1 MFIEDY
7 NFERLTENEGLSQ
20 STVYTIVQDSKGFI
34 WIGTQQG
41 LNKYDGYKFTVYKN
55 ELSDPKSIFNN
66 YVYFIYEDSRNNLWI
81 GTLNGGLSKYNYNDG
96 NFENFHFPSAKE
108 KINSNIIYCICEDSE
123 GNLIIGTE
131 GAGIKKFDTHEKRF
145 VEFRFHEDYVEELLL
160 VKTLQ
165 FDKEENLWVGTWR
178 DGLKIFDKN
187 GNIIKNYYHNETEK
201 DCINSNG
208 IRFIF
213 RDSTDQIWIGTS
225 KGLNKFEN
233 NKFISYGEKS
243 VNNILHTNLKCICE
257 DKFNNLWIGARNS
270 SLVKFN
276 METETFVNLKLYDKL
291 NSKFSSTLLES
302 IFCDKSDVLWVGTF
316 NSGIF
321 KLDLQRKKFYGIN
334 NLIENSREQFKN
346 FSTNSF
352 LCDSQNNLWI
362 GTDDTG
368 LVRLNL
374 HSTELINYKPRQ
386 DFEGLSVLDIEE
398 DDDGNIWIAT
408 FPGALNRYNIKLNT
422 FTNYFYSENKL
433 EDLPFSISRFS
444 NYSDENLWIG
454 TYNRGLYKFN
464 IRNKI
469 FTRYSDLK
477 KFNQPINSEIIKSLL
492 LDKSGILW
500 IGTDSGGLNKL
511 DYENGLITCYKYDKE
526 NPDSLS
532 DNYVNSLFEDSN
544 NNLWIGTSNGG
555 LNKLDKENEIFKRYD
570 TDHGLPDNCVV
581 GILEDNNNNL
591 WISTKNGLSK
601 FNTETEIFRTYDVR
615 DGLQNKEFNEG
626 ACYKS
631 DDDNMYFGGVYGFN
645 FFNPNDIKDNPY
657 IPDIVITD
665 FQIFNS
671 SVESS
676 PDNLFLKKN
685 ILVTDEINLSYRESV
700 FSFEFAALIYNDPE
714 KNEYAYRMEGF
725 DKEWIYCGTRRF
737 VTYTNL
743 EPGDYVFRVRGS
755 NNDGIW
761 NEEGKSI
768 RISIS
773 PPFWKT
779 WWFKSLGVMSII
791 GTTGMA
797 YQQKLSK
804 VEKEKKAQEN
814 FSRRLIESQETER
827 KKIASE
833 LHDTVAHE
841 ILITK
846 NKIALGY
853 KDTQDPDKIKTLLND
868 ISELSTNTL
877 NEVRSISYNLHPHQL
892 ERLGLTKAIKSIVNN
907 IAKSTEINFTAAIDN
922 IDNIFSKELEI
933 NIYRI
938 VQECFNNIIKHSR
951 ATEAVLNI
959 SRHKS
964 NIIIIISDN
973 GKGFSKNVT
982 KGIGMNSIEERIK
995 LYNGSLK
1002 INSEINKG
1010 AFMKIIIPMKKIK

>member
-1 MFIEDY
+1 
-7 NFERLTENEGLSQ
+7 
-20 STVYTIVQDSKGFI
+20 
-34 WIGTQQG
+34 
-41 LNKYDGYKFTVYKN
+41 
-55 ELSDPKSIFNN
+55 
-66 YVYFIYEDSRNNLWI
+66 
-81 GTLNGGLSKYNYNDG
+81 
-96 NFENFHFPSAKE
+96 
-108 KINSNIIYCICEDSE
+108 
-123 GNLIIGTE
+123 
-131 GAGIKKFDTHEKRF
+131 
-145 VEFRFHEDYVEELLL
+145 
-160 VKTLQ
+160 
-165 FDKEENLWVGTWR
+165 
-178 DGLKIFDKN
+178 
-187 GNIIKNYYHNETEK
+187 
-201 DCINSNG
+201 
-208 IRFIF
+208 
-213 RDSTDQIWIGTS
+213 
-225 KGLNKFEN
+225 
-233 NKFISYGEKS
+233 
-243 VNNILHTNLKCICE
+243 
-257 DKFNNLWIGARNS
+257 
-270 SLVKFN
+270 
-276 METETFVNLKLYDKL
+276 
-291 NSKFSSTLLES
+291 
-302 IFCDKSDVLWVGTF
+302 
-316 NSGIF
+316 
-321 KLDLQRKKFYGIN
+321 
-334 NLIENSREQFKN
+334 
-346 FSTNSF
+346 
-352 LCDSQNNLWI
+352 
-362 GTDDTG
+362 
-368 LVRLNL
+368 
-374 HSTELINYKPRQ
+374 
-386 DFEGLSVLDIEE
+386 
-398 DDDGNIWIAT
+398 
-408 FPGALNRYNIKLNT
+408 
-422 FTNYFYSENKL
+422 
-433 EDLPFSISRFS
+433 
-444 NYSDENLWIG
+444 
-454 TYNRGLYKFN
+454 
-464 IRNKI
+464 
-469 FTRYSDLK
+469 
-477 KFNQPINSEIIKSLL
+477 
-492 LDKSGILW
+492 
-500 IGTDSGGLNKL
+500 
-511 DYENGLITCYKYDKE
+511 
-526 NPDSLS
+526 
-532 DNYVNSLFEDSN
+532 
-544 NNLWIGTSNGG
+544 
-555 LNKLDKENEIFKRYD
+555 
-570 TDHGLPDNCVV
+570 
-581 GILEDNNNNL
+581 
-591 WISTKNGLSK
+591 
-601 FNTETEIFRTYDVR
+601 
-615 DGLQNKEFNEG
+615 
-626 ACYKS
+626 
-631 DDDNMYFGGVYGFN
+631 
-645 FFNPNDIKDNPY
+645 
-657 IPDIVITD
+657 
-665 FQIFNS
+665 
-671 SVESS
+671 
-676 PDNLFLKKN
+676 
-685 ILVTDEINLSYRESV
+685 ILVTDEINLSYRVSV

-714 KNEYAYRMEGF
+714 KNQYAYRMEGF
-725 DKEWIYCGTRRF
+725 DKEWIYCGIRRF